1 MAILR
6 KILALLILC
15 LVAGAGQVSAKETRL
30 TLLHSS
36 NLKAYILPCP
46 T

>member
-1 MAILR
+1 MTISK
-6 KILALLILC
+6 KILILLALWLI
-15 LVAGAGQVSAKETRL
+15 VAAGQVSAKETRL